1 MPDLIRHPDISFL
14 DTAGKRGLC
23 FLPRREKFYFEG
35 GVFSKSF
42 KSKVTTLRPKEM
54 ATAPVKRSGAPIIF
68 PFTDF
73 GLEPKS
79 VICPAG
85 SFNGLAL
92 W

>member
-1 MPDLIRHPDISFL
+1 MDI
-14 DTAGKRGLC
+14 
-23 FLPRREKFYFEG
+23 LPRIGMSERGACVFFREGGKFYFEG

-54 ATAPVKRSGAPIIF
+54 AIAPVMRSGAPIIF

-73 GLEPKS
+73 GLEAKS

-85 SFNGLAL
+85 SSNGLAL